1 MKRDLLLIK
10 KILLAIEEKYENT
23 ALSDLRIEGY
33 TLQQVANHAE
43 LLFGEGLVSF
53 YKGYYAGNKLWSF
66 TVGNLTNEGFNYL
79 DIIRDTD
86 DLESYKHFNVQYYDN
101 SITIGDGNRINRT
114 ALLPGGNNGE
124 E

>member
-53 YKGYYAGNKLWSF
+53 YKGHYAGNKLWTF

-86 DLESYKHFNVQYYDN
+86 DLESYKHFNVQYYNN